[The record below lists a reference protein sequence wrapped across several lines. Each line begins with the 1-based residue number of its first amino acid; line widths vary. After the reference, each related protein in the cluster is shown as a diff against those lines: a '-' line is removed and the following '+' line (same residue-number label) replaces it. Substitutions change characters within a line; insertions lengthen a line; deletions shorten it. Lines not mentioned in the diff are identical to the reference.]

1 MFFWLGQLLIA
12 EVLVRMLR
20 QRLLLLVARGSYQRE
35 AVRGVT
41 NQLGNTSLPL
51 RLSSSRATPG
61 QEAVGVVQSL
71 LDTHSQTV
79 SSLISEKLA
88 GKFVL
93 QYRALAEPDR
103 ADLLLHLATNHG
115 VPTEKAREVAKRL
128 AGAQLG
134 SEGRLQDEMQAVLVP
149 PHNLI
154 YSKVGALQGGVKFL
168 VDLRADLLACLKQ
181 GRSESE
187 TLALRKMNSS
197 LQKLLANWFSVGFLQ
212 LQRVSWDSP
221 CALLERVAALEA
233 VHPVRDWTDLRTRVG
248 KYRRCFVYTHPS
260 MPGEPVVILH
270 VALTQ
275 EVASSVSGLVK
286 NHRQVKGAHGEVW
299 KREEGEVEQPDKI
312 GAAIFYSVTSTQPG
326 LAGIELGTHLIKG
339 AVASL
344 ALEFPNLNTFSTL
357 SPIPGFRSW
366 LLLIL
371 SKAASSEAEKV
382 LSSKES
388 SLIEAVL
395 GPGNPHALL
404 LSTLKTNSWL
414 SSQDQQIKLQP
425 LLKRLAARYLLL
437 EKRRNAALNPVAN
450 FHVRNGSTV
459 WRVNWMADPSPRG
472 MEASLGMMVNYRYY
486 LDRLET
492 NSTAYLNHYTIDA
505 DPQVTNLLTD
515 DE

>member
-1 MFFWLGQLLIA
+1 
-12 EVLVRMLR
+12 MLR
-20 QRLLLLVARGSYQRE
+20 QRLFHLAARGTCQRE
-35 AVRGVT
+35 VLRGVT
-41 NQLGNTSLPL
+41 KQLGDLSIPL
-51 RLSSSRATPG
+51 RLCSSSPNGG
-61 QEAVGVVQSL
+61 QETIGVVQSL
-71 LDTHSQTV
+71 LDSHNQTV
-79 SSLISEKLA
+79 SSLVSEKLA
-88 GKFVL
+88 GKFVQ
-93 QYRALAEPDR
+93 QYRAMAEADR
-103 ADLLLHLATNHG
+103 AQLLLHLATSHG
-115 VPTEKAREVAKRL
+115 VPTEKTREVAKRL
-128 AGAQLG
+128 AGAPVG
-134 SEGRLQDEMQAVLVP
+134 SEGRLQDEMRAVLIP

-154 YSKVGALQGGVKFL
+154 YSKVGALAGGVKFL

-181 GRSESE
+181 SRSEAE

-221 CALLERVAALEA
+221 CSLLERVAALEA

-275 EVASSVSGLVK
+275 EIASSVSGLVK

-299 KREEGEVEQPDKI
+299 KGEEGEGEQAEKI
-312 GAAIFYSVTSTQPG
+312 GAAIFYSVTSTQTG
-326 LAGIELGTHLIKG
+326 LTGIELGTHLIKG
-339 AVASL
+339 AVANL

-366 LLLIL
+366 LLLTL
-371 SKAASSEAEKV
+371 SKAASGETENV
-382 LSSKES
+382 LTIEES
-388 SLIEAVL
+388 SIVETLL
-395 GPGNPHALL
+395 GEGNPHALL
-404 LSTLKTNSWL
+404 LSALKTNSWF
-414 SSQDQQIKLQP
+414 SNQEQQTRLQP

-450 FHVRNGSTV
+450 FHVRNGATV

-472 MEASLGMMVNYRYY
+472 IEASLGMMVNYRYY

-492 NSTAYLNHYTIDA
+492 NSTAYLKHFTIDA
-505 DPQVTNLLTD
+505 DHQVTNLFS
-515 DE
+515 

>member
-1 MFFWLGQLLIA
+1 
-12 EVLVRMLR
+12 MLR
-20 QRLLLLVARGSYQRE
+20 QRLLLLVARGTCHRE
-35 AVRGVT
+35 AMRGVT
-41 NQLGNTSLPL
+41 KQLGDLSLPL
-51 RLSSSRATPG
+51 RLSSSSAKAG

-71 LDTHSQTV
+71 LETHNQTV

-88 GKFVL
+88 GKFVQ
-93 QYRALAEPDR
+93 QYRALADSDR

-115 VPTEKAREVAKRL
+115 VPTEKTREVAKRL
-128 AGAQLG
+128 AGAPLG
-134 SEGRLQDEMQAVLVP
+134 SEGRLQDEMRAVLVP

-275 EVASSVSGLVK
+275 EVAGSVSGLVK